1 MSDVQKISKEQIIA
15 ESKAAGFDVVG
26 FTIPAGIGDAGDK
39 LAQFVALERY
49 GDMAWMKENGDRRA
63 NPSVLWPEVRSIIML
78 GMNYGIIS
86 EHKGQA
92 VNQVN
97 DPVTDSNISIYAK
110 GGDYH
115 SLIKKRLKRVAS
127 WLYRQTDHDVK
138 VFVDTAPVMEKPL
151 AAAAGIGWQGKHT
164 NLVNRDFGSWLFL
177 GAIYTTLVIA
187 PDDKGKNHCGHC
199 SKCLDICPTNAFP
212 APYQLDARRCISY
225 LTIEYKGHIA
235 EELRRGMGN
244 HIFGCDDCLG
254 VCPWNKFAQA
264 ASEARFDIR
273 DPANNPPLRDL
284 LTLSEQQFLT
294 NYAGSPIK
302 RAGYKAF
309 MRNVL
314 IAAAN
319 SRDQNLTPLIV
330 ALLDDGSDIVRA
342 MAVWALQQCNINL
355 FLELKEAYYAKETD
369 QDVKDYWR

>member
-1 MSDVQKISKEQIIA
+1 MSDVPKISKEQIIA
-15 ESKAAGFDVVG
+15 ESKLAGFDVVG

-78 GMNYGIIS
+78 GMNYGIVS

-254 VCPWNKFAQA
+254 VCPWNKFARA
-264 ASEARFDIR
+264 ASESRFDIR
-273 DPANNPPLRDL
+273 DPANNPPLKDL

-294 NYAGSPIK
+294 DYAGSPIK

-319 SRDQNLTPLIV
+319 SRDQNLTSLIV
-330 ALLDDGSDIVRA
+330 ALLDDSSDIVRA
-342 MAVWALQQCNINL
+342 MAIWALQQCNIKV
-355 FLELKEAYYAKETD
+355 FLELKEVYYAKETD
-369 QDVKDYWR
+369 QYMKDYWR